1 MPLPLTIDKALSFG
15 KQASITILQ
24 IFSPGFGFL
33 ARTADNA
40 VAVEERLTT
49 QQKNTTF
56 GKAVTFIKNYSLTS
70 LAAALGG
77 AIVVGGG
84 VALAGLASLGTV
96 GVLSAGMIG
105 AGIIGF
111 SLTQLISTVA
121 STSNFVLNFDINQT
135 DAQLD
140 QLLAQKIQGF
150 YGLLGTTVGTSM
162 GYLVCGAIP
171 GAVSFAF
178 NPAVGA
184 AIMRDLDDDAR
195 SEILGQVNVI
205 ARTAFQTMINAEL
218 ANRFKSSRRFLKK
231 NPDTGFSKI
240 VRSIIGEEN
249 WKKWG
254 DSNNSSFTIHQNIIE
269 KRIEAIPD
277 KGKREFLEQALEGFA
292 DSCLESGYIVANN
305 LDSQLAAQ
313 ALMRQNLLGR
323 PTDVSISFG

>member
-1 MPLPLTIDKALSFG
+1 MPLPIEFDKALSFG
-15 KQASITILQ
+15 RQASITILQ

-33 ARTADNA
+33 ARTADTA
-40 VAVEERLTT
+40 DQVEQRLTVT
-49 QQKNTTF
+49 QKQSTF
-56 GKAVTFIKNYSLTS
+56 GKAVTFIKNYTLGS

-77 AIVVGGG
+77 AIITAGGI
-84 VALAGLASLGTV
+84 ALAGLASLGTV
-96 GVLSAGMIG
+96 GALSAGMIG
-105 AGIIGF
+105 AGITAF
-111 SLTQLISTVA
+111 SLTQLVSIVA
-121 STSNFVLNFDINQT
+121 STSNFVLNFNINQT
-135 DAQLD
+135 DEELD
-140 QLLAQKIQGF
+140 KLLVQKIEGF

-184 AIMRDLDDDAR
+184 AVMRDLDDDAR

-218 ANRFKSSRRFLKK
+218 ANRFKSGRRFLKK
-231 NPDTGFSKI
+231 SPDNPFSKA

-249 WKKWG
+249 WQKWG
-254 DSNNSSFTIHQNIIE
+254 AANNSSFTIHQNIIE

-277 KGKREFLEQALEGFA
+277 KGKREFLERALEGFA
-292 DSCLESGYIVANN
+292 DSCLESGYIVASN

-313 ALMRQNLLGR
+313 ALMRQSLLGR
-323 PTDVSISFG
+323 PTDVIVSFA

>member
-1 MPLPLTIDKALSFG
+1 MPLPLEIQKAASFG
-15 KQASITILQ
+15 KQASITLAQ
-24 IFSPGFGFL
+24 IFLPAFGLF
-33 ARTADNA
+33 ARQADTAA
-40 VAVEERLTT
+40 MVEQRLTT
-49 QQKNTTF
+49 KQKDSGF
-56 GKAVTFIKNYSLTS
+56 GKVVTFVKNYSLAS
-70 LAAALGG
+70 LGGLLGG
-77 AIVVGGG
+77 AVVVGGG
-84 VALAGLASLGTV
+84 IAISALASLGTV
-96 GVLSAGMIG
+96 GALSAGMIG
-105 AGIIGF
+105 VGVLGF
-111 SLTQLISTVA
+111 SLTQLVSIVA

-135 DAQLD
+135 DEQLD
-140 QLLAQKIQGF
+140 QLLAQKIEGF

-231 NPDTGFSKI
+231 NPDSGFSKI
-240 VRSIIGEEN
+240 VKSIVGEDV

-254 DSNNSSFTIHQNIIE
+254 DANNSSFTIHQNIIE
-269 KRIEAIPD
+269 KKIESIPD
-277 KGKREFLEQALEGFA
+277 KGQRQFLEEALEGFA

-305 LDSQLAAQ
+305 LDSQLATQ

-323 PTDVSISFG
+323 PTDVRISFA

>member
-1 MPLPLTIDKALSFG
+1 MPLPIELDKALSFG
-15 KQASITILQ
+15 RQASIGILQ

-40 VAVEERLTT
+40 SIVEQRMTVS
-49 QQKNTTF
+49 QKQSTF
-56 GKAVTFIKNYSLTS
+56 GKAVTFIKNFTLGS
-70 LAAALGG
+70 LAAAVGG
-77 AIVVGGG
+77 AVVVGAG

-96 GVLSAGMIG
+96 GALSATFIG
-105 AGIIGF
+105 AGMVGF
-111 SLTQLISTVA
+111 SLTQLVSIVA
-121 STSNFVLNFDINQT
+121 GTSNFVLNFDINQT
-135 DAQLD
+135 DEQLD
-140 QLLAQKIQGF
+140 QLLAQKIEGF
-150 YGLLGTTVGTSM
+150 YGLLGNVVGESM

-231 NPDTGFSKI
+231 NPNNGFAKL
-240 VRSIIGEEN
+240 VKSIIGAEN
-249 WKKWG
+249 FKKWG
-254 DSNNSSFTIHQNIIE
+254 DSNNSSFTIHQDIIE

-277 KGKREFLEQALEGFA
+277 KGKRQFLEEALEGFA

-313 ALMRQNLLGR
+313 ALMRQSVLGR
-323 PTDVSISFG
+323 STNVVVTF